1 MEESAQLS
9 LGKACCMKYDGEKN
23 AYLALNFEE
32 MSIDIFQ
39 SQMKLRIIFRKKIE
53 AVEILLAL
61 IIKGQNLKR

>member
-1 MEESAQLS
+1 
-9 LGKACCMKYDGEKN
+9 MKYDGEKN